1 MGGSDFYVYVMFR
14 PNGVPCYVGKG
25 KGRRAEDMNRDHN
38 PHLMHIIRQ
47 AGGRLPVALIRESL
61 TENEAHAT
69 EMAFIA
75 AIGRERNGG
84 PLVNLTD
91 GGEGQ
96 VGWIPSEL
104 TRARIRAANTG
115 RKVSDETRAKMSAA
129 RKGKK
134 KSPEHAAK
142 IGQSRKGKKAHQE
155 TLAHL
160 TAIRRSP
167 EWREAARRRALAQ
180 HEAMTD
186 EQRAVRKV
194 RISAATKEAMAKPE
208 TVSKVRASAIENYS
222 RRERTPEG
230 RFA

>member
-1 MGGSDFYVYVMFR
+1 
-14 PNGVPCYVGKG
+14 
-25 KGRRAEDMNRDHN
+25 
-38 PHLMHIIRQ
+38 
-47 AGGRLPVALIRESL
+47 
-61 TENEAHAT
+61 T

-142 IGQSRKGKKAHQE
+142 IGQSRKGKKTDQE

-167 EWREAARRRALAQ
+167 EWREAARQRALAQ

-186 EQRAVRKV
+186 EQRAARKA

-208 TVSKVRASAIENYS
+208 TASKVRAAAVENYS